1 MEFPLIIQMDFSATY
16 CLIPGF
22 VISFLIGHY
31 QLRGRNRRGSIAVS
45 LGLYLLFELLWQ
57 VVERRWG
64 DVWVLILGT
73 LALSCCLGFLASWG
87 MWRIRMGR
95 EPA

>member
-22 VISFLIGHY
+22 VISFLI
-31 QLRGRNRRGSIAVS
+31 VS

>member
-1 MEFPLIIQMDFSATY
+1 M
-16 CLIPGF
+16 
-22 VISFLIGHY
+22 
-31 QLRGRNRRGSIAVS
+31 S

-73 LALSCCLGFLASWG
+73 LALSCCLGFLASRV

-95 EPA
+95 GPA